1 MSELGGLRPTVRHP
15 STYGNIPTR
24 TTGQNNNEFFSA
36 TNFRTENYENSSE
49 FGKSFSASQGVVR
62 EGTERFPILGNM
74 DSSFSDLCTY
84 RFRCLSVHNISY
96 YS

>member
-24 TTGQNNNEFFSA
+24 TTGQNNNEFFSG

-62 EGTERFPILGNM
+62 EETGRFPILGNM

-84 RFRCLSVHNISY
+84 
-96 YS
+96 